1 MSVYF
6 PRLISE
12 GNLCWNA
19 WSLPAILTGA
29 KRKDLLRSGG
39 DGDCC
44 NNFLNSFRC
53 IVLDFIWTP
62 REWDSVTVFTSVPC
76 GDPIVFLT
84 VVTVSSEVRVP
95 MNTEKITR
103 PIRNQIMANN
113 FPGMDFGQ
121 RSPYLGKKTVFIDCS
136 CGTPKKLST
145 RWFWWRFKEANNWK
159 GTDLFY
165 CQEPI
170 SLGKRSALSQDYKLN
185 LALILHVNA

>member
-19 WSLPAILTGA
+19 WSLPAILTGV
-29 KRKDLLRSGG
+29 KRKYLLRSGG

-44 NNFLNSFRC
+44 NNFFNSFRC

-84 VVTVSSEVRVP
+84 VVTVSNEVRVP

-121 RSPYLGKKTVFIDCS
+121 RSPYLGKKKLFLLTVAVEHQKNFQLAGFD
-136 CGTPKKLST
+136 GGL
-145 RWFWWRFKEANNWK
+145 
-159 GTDLFY
+159 
-165 CQEPI
+165 
-170 SLGKRSALSQDYKLN
+170 KRLITGRGLTCFTAKSQLVSERGQHSPR
-185 LALILHVNA
+185 ITS